1 MATVVGGMEGLLLVG
16 NPYVRFAVSS
26 IIYFGFVPLDTED
39 GGVLVRRWSIGNI
52 GNTQD
57 KAQYGA
63 RAATLET

>member
-1 MATVVGGMEGLLLVG
+1 MATWVGGMEGLLLVG

-39 GGVLVRRWSIGNI
+39 GGMLVRRWSIGSI

-57 KAQYGA
+57 KAQYGV
-63 RAATLET
+63 RVATLES